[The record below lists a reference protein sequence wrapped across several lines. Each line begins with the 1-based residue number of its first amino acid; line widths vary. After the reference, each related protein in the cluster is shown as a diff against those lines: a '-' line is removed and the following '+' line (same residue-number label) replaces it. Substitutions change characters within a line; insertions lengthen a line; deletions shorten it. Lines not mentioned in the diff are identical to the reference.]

1 MIKKYKCVFADRYV
15 MMFFLCLSTPLFSLE
30 AFLFFQI
37 QIIYL
42 FSLFLDMQPCKKQLP
57 SNYLKHFSKGKKR
70 YLLVCKSKM
79 LLLSKLKFLFMSFTC
94 VVETQMPE
102 DFWYSCGLF
111 YSSLVSCYLCV
122 EKKRLLATLSSR
134 ISFFKSPTC
143 EKKCITCERSFL
155 TCEIRY
161 E

>member
-1 MIKKYKCVFADRYV
+1 
-15 MMFFLCLSTPLFSLE
+15 
-30 AFLFFQI
+30 
-37 QIIYL
+37 
-42 FSLFLDMQPCKKQLP
+42 
-57 SNYLKHFSKGKKR
+57 
-70 YLLVCKSKM
+70 M

-155 TCEIRY
+155 NCVRLDTNKKMFFQFFKNKTKIHKNKQPQKKQKYIAPRLRQTQNY
-161 E
+161 LKITYLGGR